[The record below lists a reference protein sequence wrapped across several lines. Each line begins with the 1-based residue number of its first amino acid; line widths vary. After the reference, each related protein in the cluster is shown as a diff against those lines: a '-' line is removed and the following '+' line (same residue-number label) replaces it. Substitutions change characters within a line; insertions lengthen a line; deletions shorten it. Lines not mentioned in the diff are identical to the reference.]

1 MIVGKK
7 NPPLL
12 STFALTHADPDSQ
25 LPTPKVSRGVIN
37 ISILQMHKQRLCKMD
52 HSPRSVKDGVGL
64 EPVSLTPTWS
74 CCLSLPLPPMYL
86 HLLFFN
92 RGDVRSGESVKQD
105 KLRDPLRKLKEKK
118 QE

>member
-1 MIVGKK
+1 
-7 NPPLL
+7 
-12 STFALTHADPDSQ
+12 
-25 LPTPKVSRGVIN
+25 
-37 ISILQMHKQRLCKMD
+37 MD

-92 RGDVRSGESVKQD
+92 RSDVRSGESVKQD
-105 KLRDPLRKLKEKK
+105 KLWDPLRKLKTILNSIILKGTWP
-118 QE
+118 QPQLPSRISGVVCLRPGAGILAL